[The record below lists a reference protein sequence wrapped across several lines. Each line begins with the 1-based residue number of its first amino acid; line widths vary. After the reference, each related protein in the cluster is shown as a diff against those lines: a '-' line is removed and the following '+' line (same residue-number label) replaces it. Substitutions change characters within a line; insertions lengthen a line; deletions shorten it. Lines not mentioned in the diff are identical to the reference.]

1 MQVQNVRTV
10 LCVDINE
17 NLESMQC
24 DPEQKW
30 ELECESAEP
39 AGAHIVDVVFSMSI
53 LMPET
58 ADMPAAPLS
67 SVALPGRALK
77 PISIEL

>member
-39 AGAHIVDVVFSMSI
+39 AGAHLDIWSSYCGCRLLYVD
-53 LMPET
+53 PY
-58 ADMPAAPLS
+58 A
-67 SVALPGRALK
+67 
-77 PISIEL
+77 